1 MFYYI
6 YISFFVP
13 LTVLIPIKYAYSNYR
28 YLTKAF
34 KIILAFITFS
44 AVINAVGTVL
54 ARGFHIQTTP
64 IVHIY
69 TPFEF
74 AFLSL
79 FFAEFY
85 GKPGKNIIYIVTVAF
100 VIFCIYNTLFIQNAM
115 EMNSYA
121 RSVDA
126 IILILYSMLFFLN
139 NNNDLDH
146 KWSYYNTN
154 WMVAGIL
161 LYYASSLFVFIFF
174 KSVAKPGF
182 MTDVV
187 WGTHVTIL
195 IIEYILFAIGFY
207 KCKPQQTISTSR

>member
-74 AFLSL
+74 AFLGFIL
-79 FFAEFY
+79 RRVLWQARQKHYLYCY
-85 GKPGKNIIYIVTVAF
+85 GGVRYFLHIQYIVYTK
-100 VIFCIYNTLFIQNAM
+100 CYGDEQL
-115 EMNSYA
+115 
-121 RSVDA
+121 RSVCRCDHTHPLLDA
-126 IILILYSMLFFLN
+126 
-139 NNNDLDH
+139 
-146 KWSYYNTN
+146 
-154 WMVAGIL
+154 V
-161 LYYASSLFVFIFF
+161 FF
-174 KSVAKPGF
+174 K
-182 MTDVV
+182 
-187 WGTHVTIL
+187 
-195 IIEYILFAIGFY
+195 
-207 KCKPQQTISTSR
+207 